1 MSAAEQ
7 VDWPVR
13 GQGRASSQEDCEQL
27 AVALLLH
34 QGNYATD
41 GVYGEAPVLALR
53 TTHQP
58 AGLGPQVVVEAA
70 LDRAVQQRRLARLG
84 QGGCGANGSLLD

>member
-1 MSAAEQ
+1 VTAAEQ

-13 GQGRASSQEDCEQL
+13 GQGRTRSQKDCEQL

-41 GVYGEAPVLALR
+41 GVYGETPVYALR
-53 TTHQP
+53 TAHQP
-58 AGLGPQVVVEAA
+58 AGLGPQVVVEAT
-70 LDRAVQQRRLARLG
+70 LDRAVQQRRLSRLG
-84 QGGCGANGSLLD
+84 